1 MEDKR
6 VGKSNRSKAICITV
20 IVLLCIGLTGLF
32 LMEYRSGNT
41 NRKQKGS
48 KNHTAEQTEQPIDW
62 DSLQKVKLNHHK
74 YGLLHK
80 VTSWLIIGT
89 DVSGNQDGIGEDY
102 QGAMADFMFEYESDG
117 NVVAVKKGNEELL
130 AAVNEVIDE
139 VNENGLYEVWKADA
153 MELANSL
160 GIETH

>member
-48 KNHTAEQTEQPIDW
+48 KNRTAEQTEQPIDW

-80 VTSWLIIGT
+80 VTFRLS
-89 DVSGNQDGIGEDY
+89 
-102 QGAMADFMFEYESDG
+102 
-117 NVVAVKKGNEELL
+117 ELSP
-130 AAVNEVIDE
+130 VNTFI
-139 VNENGLYEVWKADA
+139 
-153 MELANSL
+153 S
-160 GIETH
+160 IFSS

>member
-1 MEDKR
+1 
-6 VGKSNRSKAICITV
+6 
-20 IVLLCIGLTGLF
+20 
-32 LMEYRSGNT
+32 
-41 NRKQKGS
+41 
-48 KNHTAEQTEQPIDW
+48 
-62 DSLQKVKLNHHK
+62 
-74 YGLLHK
+74 
-80 VTSWLIIGT
+80 
-89 DVSGNQDGIGEDY
+89 
-102 QGAMADFMFEYESDG
+102 MADFMFEYESDG

>member
-1 MEDKR
+1 M
-6 VGKSNRSKAICITV
+6 
-20 IVLLCIGLTGLF
+20 CIGLTGLF
-32 LMEYRSGNT
+32 LNGISFRQYEPETKKAR
-41 NRKQKGS
+41 

-102 QGAMADFMFEYESDG
+102 QGAMADFMLL
-117 NVVAVKKGNEELL
+117 VVFDEENHSYGMLQL
-130 AAVNEVIDE
+130 NRDTMTEIHLF
-139 VNENGLYEVWKADA
+139 GQQR
-153 MELANSL
+153 
-160 GIETH
+160 

>member
-89 DVSGNQDGIGEDY
+89 DVSGNQDGIGEIIRVPWQILCY
-102 QGAMADFMFEYESDG
+102 WSYLMRRIIPMECCS
-117 NVVAVKKGNEELL
+117 LT
-130 AAVNEVIDE
+130 VI
-139 VNENGLYEVWKADA
+139 L
-153 MELANSL
+153 
-160 GIETH
+160 